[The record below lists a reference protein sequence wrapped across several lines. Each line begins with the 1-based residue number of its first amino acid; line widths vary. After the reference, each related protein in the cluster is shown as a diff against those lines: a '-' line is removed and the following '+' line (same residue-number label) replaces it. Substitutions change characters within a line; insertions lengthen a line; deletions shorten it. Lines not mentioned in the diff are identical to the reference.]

1 MNISLTKCSL
11 ARLVLILFTT
21 AVGFATSPALAE
33 YPEKPVTMI
42 IGFKAG
48 GGTDLTGRALAGA
61 LSKEIGQPVAVVNQ
75 PGAASMIAAKSVSD
89 SVADGYTIWYG
100 SLGTMILKQELGQF
114 TLNPISD
121 FEQTGTVSR
130 LVPSIAVGKDSEY
143 DSIQDLIAD
152 AKANPGE
159 LRWGHGGVGSAFM
172 ASGIG
177 FIQANELEVVAVP
190 FNGSAKSR
198 AGLIAGDTDFA
209 IQNMNAEMKFG
220 EKVRI
225 LGVLRANKEELID
238 QNVPAMGELG
248 VDFVAIDS
256 PVGILLPKG
265 TPADVVEKLSA
276 SIAAAANDADYQATL
291 AKLKFPLAI
300 IPQSEGEA
308 QANTIQENIR
318 KILPA
323 LKGN

>member
-1 MNISLTKCSL
+1 MHNKPNRRSF
-11 ARLVLILFTT
+11 AGAALIAFMAIVSFGT
-21 AVGFATSPALAE
+21 AFAD
-33 YPEKPVTMI
+33 YPEKPLTMI

-61 LSKEIGQPVAVVNQ
+61 LSKKIGQPVAVVNQ
-75 PGAASMIAAKSVSD
+75 PGAASMIAAKTVAD
-89 SVADGYTIWYG
+89 AVADGYTIWYG

-114 TLNPISD
+114 DLNPVDD

-130 LVPSIAVGKDSEY
+130 LVPSIAVTKDSKYET
-143 DSIQDLIAD
+143 IQDLIAD
-152 AKANPGE
+152 AQANPGK

-172 ASGIG
+172 ASGVG
-177 FIQANELEVVAVP
+177 FNQANSLDVVAVP

-198 AGLIAGDTDFA
+198 AGLIAGDIDYA
-209 IQNMNAEMKFG
+209 IQNMNGQMKFG
-220 EKVRI
+220 DKIKI
-225 LGVLRANKEELID
+225 LGVLRGNKDELID

-248 VDFVAIDS
+248 VDFIAIDS

-265 TPADVVEKLSA
+265 TPADVVENLSA
-276 SIAAAANDADYQATL
+276 AIADAAQDADYQETL

-300 IPQSEGEA
+300 VPLSDGVA
-308 QANTIQENIR
+308 QAATIQENIK
-318 KILPA
+318 KILPG

>member
-1 MNISLTKCSL
+1 MKLKLTRRSLGVSL
-11 ARLVLILFTT
+11 LALAT
-21 AVGFATSPALAE
+21 AAAGFAATPALAE
-33 YPEKPVTMI
+33 YPEKPITMI

-61 LSKEIGQPVAVVNQ
+61 LSSEIGQPIAVVNQ
-75 PGAASMIAAKSVSD
+75 PGAASMIAAKSVAD
-89 SVADGYTIWYG
+89 AVADGYTLWYG
-100 SLGTMILKQELGQF
+100 SLGTMILKKELGQF
-114 TLNPISD
+114 NLNPVAD

-130 LVPSIAVGKDSEY
+130 LVPSIAVGIDSKY
-143 DSIQDLIAD
+143 GSIQELIED
-152 AKANPGE
+152 AKANPGK

-172 ASGIG
+172 ASGVG
-177 FIQANELEVVAVP
+177 FVQANELDVVAVP
-190 FNGSAKSR
+190 FSGSAKSR
-198 AGLIAGDTDFA
+198 AGLIAGDIDFA
-209 IQNMNAEMKFG
+209 IQNMNSEMKFG
-220 EKVRI
+220 DKVRI
-225 LGVLRANKEELID
+225 LGVLRASKDELID

-276 SIAAAANDADYQATL
+276 AIAVAANNAEYQETL

-300 IPQSEGEA
+300 VPQSEGAA
-308 QANTIQENIR
+308 QANTIEENIR

-323 LKGN
+323 LKGE